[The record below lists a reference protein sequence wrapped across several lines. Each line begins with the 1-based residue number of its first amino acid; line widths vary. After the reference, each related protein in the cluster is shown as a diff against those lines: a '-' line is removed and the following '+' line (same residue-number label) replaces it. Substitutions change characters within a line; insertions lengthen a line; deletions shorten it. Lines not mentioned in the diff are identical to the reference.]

1 MRCACAIGLGL
12 GLILVTP
19 HSSAAQGS
27 IDGFGAL
34 SLNQFSSL
42 EGSSLPFDFGARVSV
57 DLIPSIQAIGEFGRI
72 GNVLPTITDLPLSFL
87 PFDVRASAFYGE
99 GGVRFLAAPRSAV
112 TPYVE
117 ASAGIARVSLNVGG
131 LGPTADVVTR
141 AALNFL
147 DSTEPI
153 AGVGGG
159 VMFRGGPLVIDVG
172 YRYKQIFANSLVGT
186 VLSAG
191 QGLRSHQVRFG
202 MGVRF

>member
-1 MRCACAIGLGL
+1 MRCACAIALGL
-12 GLILVTP
+12 GLVVVTP

-42 EGSSLPFDFGARVSV
+42 EGSSLPFDFGGRVSV
-57 DLIPSIQAIGEFGRI
+57 DLVPGIQAIGEFGRI

-87 PFDVRASAFYGE
+87 PFDVRASAYYGE

-131 LGPTADVVTR
+131 LGPAADVVTR
-141 AALNFL
+141 AALNLL

-153 AGVGGG
+153 AGAGGG
-159 VMFRGGPLVIDVG
+159 VMFRGGPLLIDVG
-172 YRYKQIFANSLVGT
+172 YRYKQIFADSLVGT

>member
-1 MRCACAIGLGL
+1 MRCAYTIVLVLAV
-12 GLILVTP
+12 ILVTP

-34 SLNQFSSL
+34 SLNHFSSL
-42 EGSSLPFDFGARVSV
+42 DGSTLPFDFGGRLSV
-57 DLIPSIQAIGEFGRI
+57 DLVPGIQAIGEFGRI
-72 GNVLPTITDLPLSFL
+72 GNVLPTMTALPLAVL

-99 GGVRFLAAPRSAV
+99 GGVRFLTAPRSAV

-117 ASAGIARVSLNVGG
+117 ASAGIARVNLNISGFG
-131 LGPTADVVTR
+131 AADAFTR
-141 AALNFL
+141 AALNSL

-159 VMFRGGPLVIDVG
+159 VMFRGGPLLIDVG
-172 YRYKQIFANSLVGT
+172 YRYKQIFADRLVGT
-186 VLSAG
+186 LLSAG
-191 QGLRSHQVRFG
+191 QDLRSHQVRFG